1 MRSAGNCSMSSQV
14 AFRWFF
20 QQDYFFG
27 SHIRYTIRNVNRI
40 VGHRDPDSMSNR
52 GINFEGAWMAGKY
65 E

>member
-1 MRSAGNCSMSSQV
+1 MSSQV

-52 GINFEGAWMAGKY
+52 GVNFEGAWMAGKY